1 MAWRIPW
8 IVRSTGSQRA
18 GHDFH
23 FSEILLLII
32 IMYYF
37 CHVID
42 GGLVTK
48 LCMTLTTPWTVVQE
62 TPLSMGFPRQEY

>member
-1 MAWRIPW
+1 
-8 IVRSTGSQRA
+8 
-18 GHDFH
+18 
-23 FSEILLLII
+23 
-32 IMYYF
+32 MYYF

-62 TPLSMGFPRQEY
+62 IPLSMGFPRQEY